1 MPLRACLHGD
11 GAPQAGEVTRLGGG
25 GRGGGE
31 GVTRLSLSIYNERF
45 NRQGFTPPNAQV
57 SSPIW
62 GPSTTM

>member
-25 GRGGGE
+25 ERGGGE